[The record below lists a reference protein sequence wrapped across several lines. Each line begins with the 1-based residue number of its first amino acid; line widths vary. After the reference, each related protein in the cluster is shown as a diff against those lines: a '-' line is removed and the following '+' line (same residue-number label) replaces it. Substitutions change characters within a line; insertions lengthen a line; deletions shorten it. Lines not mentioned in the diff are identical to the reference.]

1 MKVERKGVSCTG
13 ECLFYTQNVNMFC
26 NTNQFPSLPFCV
38 PHTKTHGVRVLSKNY
53 HMQFYPKLG
62 HGTCAI

>member
-26 NTNQFPSLPFCV
+26 NTNQFPSLPFCG
-38 PHTKTHGVRVLSKNY
+38 PNTKPNDATDLSKHDN
-53 HMQFYPKLG
+53 M
-62 HGTCAI
+62 